1 MRYLPQLLC
10 FEVKPNSVYPK
21 MDYISL
27 LVKASI
33 LNGYAEGTSNV
44 SRRLLGARKGSRKIP
59 TGETALSYF
68 RGVDRYELQSAISI
82 VLEDQVGE
90 LKRGGAPEEACPD
103 STGLARPA
111 LLRGEGFGDGA
122 WSAVEERLVL
132 RLPVPHREH
141 PGRWNEADDRRDPD
155 QEQRAHARLRR

>member
-1 MRYLPQLLC
+1 MTTELAHGFDPILMRYLPQLLC

-82 VLEDQVGE
+82 VLEEQVGE
-90 LKRGGAPEEACPD
+90 LKRR
-103 STGLARPA
+103 GLLKR
-111 LLRGEGFGDGA
+111 
-122 WSAVEERLVL
+122 
-132 RLPVPHREH
+132 PVPIALDWHDQLFYGEPPGLPSYPAWLSPRATAAT
-141 PGRWNEADDRRDPD
+141 PGRRHHTNG
-155 QEQRAHARLRR
+155 LTSS